1 MEQILSV
8 NQQSDNLISY
18 RVNKLNQ
25 TNSIDLKVLVVFHQ
39 KDNPNIF
46 QVAVNLNFHNNL
58 LQDQKPSVVLLK
70 RDLMLLEEFSEKS
83 TTIK

>member
-46 QVAVNLNFHNNL
+46 QVAVNLNFHTNL

>member
-1 MEQILSV
+1 VEQILSV